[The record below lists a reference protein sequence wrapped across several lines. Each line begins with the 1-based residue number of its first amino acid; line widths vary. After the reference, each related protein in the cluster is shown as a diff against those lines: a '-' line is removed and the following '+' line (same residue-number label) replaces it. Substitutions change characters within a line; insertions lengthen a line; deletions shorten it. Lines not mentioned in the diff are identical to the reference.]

1 MKWIK
6 INDFMIPLNKKFCL
20 EEDDNRMYLYFGKL
34 EKYLLIDLGPV
45 TKCFEELYEKLK
57 SDVKK
62 MGLDF
67 DDFVIQTG
75 WKVTNAHIK
84 PNQSVDNIRE
94 KVKGIIYDVLKSRS
108 EIFFDIDDKL
118 QSLVHDY
125 NSKDEIGPYLLDT
138 YKDYLSMVSKIG
150 ESEEEFY
157 KRLNKK
163 KGDLREFDSKEEV
176 KEYLKNKNRP

>member
-20 EEDDNRMYLYFGKL
+20 EEENNRMYLYFNEK

-57 SDVKK
+57 NDVKEK
-62 MGLDF
+62 GLDF
-67 DDFVIQTG
+67 DDFTLQTG

-94 KVKGIIYDVLKSRS
+94 KVKNIIYDVLKNRS

-118 QSLVHDY
+118 QSLVHNY

-138 YKDYLSMVSKIG
+138 YKDHLHMVNKIG
-150 ESEEEFY
+150 ETEKEFNE
-157 KRLNKK
+157 RINKK
-163 KGDLREFDSKEEV
+163 ITARKGTTKGG
-176 KEYLKNKNRP
+176 